1 MESFSFF
8 NRDISWL
15 SFNERV
21 LMEAASE
28 SVPLL
33 ERLKFLSIFSSNLDE
48 FFRVRVAAIQS
59 LNKIDKKKNKLIIAN
74 INDIVYAQQ
83 EIFGTLL
90 EDKIIPQLKNER
102 IHIVYNDPM
111 PEIIQQQ
118 VIDYFL
124 HHLAAFIKIIYLKA
138 GPSFFPENN
147 KLYFVV
153 ALEGKKK
160 EDIAF
165 VNIPSDVTGRFYHV
179 KKGDEQYVVFIDD
192 IMRLCLPY
200 IFPGRHIIGSYA
212 IKVTRDA
219 ELDLED
225 EFEGDISDKIE
236 VQLGKRDRGI
246 ATRFLYEPGL
256 PDGIMKKLI
265 SAFNLKNANMI
276 AGGNYHNLK
285 DLISLPLKQANLLYP
300 ENTALEFMLNNQRS
314 LLDEMN
320 ERDIMLHTPFY
331 SYNTVLRFFN
341 EASIDADVEEIYT
354 TLYRVASDSKI
365 VNALISAA
373 INGKNVTVF
382 VELKARFDEANNI
395 KWGKRMKAAGIKV
408 IYSIPGLK
416 VHAKIALLKRKKN
429 NYSGLLATGNLN
441 EGTTQFYTDH
451 ILLTANPALLND
463 LRNLFRFLAHPKK
476 SDLAGQIIFEHL
488 LVSQFNL
495 QSAFLSLIDTEIQNK
510 KNGLPASIIIK
521 MNNLEEK
528 VLISK
533 LYEASNAGVTI
544 SLIVRSV
551 CSLIPG
557 IPGMSENITIKRI
570 VDRYL
575 EHGRIFI
582 FHNGGDEKIFMGS
595 SDWMNRNIYRRIE
608 VCFPVFDEELKK
620 ELREIVDIQLKDTI
634 SAVELN
640 SRLENSIIKEK
651 GSNIRSQQE
660 IMKYL
665 KEKIA
670 HQR

>member
-28 SVPLL
+28 TVPLL

-48 FFRVRVAAIQS
+48 FFRVRVPAIQS
-59 LNKIDKKKNKLIIAN
+59 VNKIEKKRNKLIIAN

-90 EDKIIPQLKNER
+90 EEKIVPQLKSEG
-102 IHIVYNDPM
+102 IHVVYNEPI

-118 VIDYFL
+118 VINYFL
-124 HHLAAFIKIIYLKA
+124 HHLAAFIKIIFLKT
-138 GPSFFPENN
+138 GQSFFPENN

-153 ALEGKKK
+153 TLEEKKK

-165 VNIPSDVTGRFYHV
+165 VNIPSDTTGRFYQV
-179 KKGDEQYVVFIDD
+179 KKGDLQYVVFIDD
-192 IMRLCLPY
+192 IIRICLPH
-200 IFPGRHIIGSYA
+200 IFPRRNIIGSYA

-225 EFEGDISDKIE
+225 EFDGDISDKIE
-236 VQLGKRDRGI
+236 VQLGKRDRGV

-256 PDGIMKKLI
+256 PDSIMKKLI
-265 SAFNLKNANMI
+265 SAFSLKYANMI

-285 DLISLPLKQANLLYP
+285 DLISLPLKHGHLLYP
-300 ENTALEFMLNNQRS
+300 ENPPLEFTFSNQHS
-314 LLDEMN
+314 LLDEISQ
-320 ERDIMLHTPFY
+320 RDIMLHTPFY

-341 EASIDADVEEIYT
+341 EASIDPEVEEIYT

-441 EGTTQFYTDH
+441 EGTAQFYTDH
-451 ILLTANPALLND
+451 ILLTVNAELLND
-463 LRNLFRFLAHPKK
+463 LKNLFRFLGHSKK
-476 SDLAGQIIFEHL
+476 SDLAGQIKFDHL

-495 QSAFLSLIDTEIQNK
+495 QSAFLSLIDAEIENAN
-510 KNGLPASIIIK
+510 NGLPASIVIK

-528 VLISK
+528 VLISR
-533 LYEASNAGVTI
+533 LYAASNAGVKI

-551 CSLIPG
+551 CCLIPG
-557 IPGMSENITIKRI
+557 IPGMSENIQVRRI

-582 FHNGGDEKIFMGS
+582 FHNNGNEKVYMGS

-608 VCFPVFDEELKK
+608 VCFPVFDEQLKS
-620 ELREIVDIQLKDTI
+620 ELRKIIDIQLSDTV

-640 SRLENSIIKEK
+640 FRLENSIIKDK
-651 GSNIRSQQE
+651 GDNIRSQKE
-660 IMKYL
+660 IMNYL
-665 KEKIA
+665 KGKMDP
-670 HQR
+670 QR